1 MLLPGDYGAPRRR
14 ANRYCGF
21 PVCETMFVPVCETM
35 FGYYAFH
42 QAQVAEFVTVAFQ
55 KTKAASIA

>member
-21 PVCETMFVPVCETM
+21 PVCETM

>member
-21 PVCETMFVPVCETM
+21 PVCETMF
-35 FGYYAFH
+35 GYYAFH
-42 QAQVAEFVTVAFQ
+42 QAQVAEFVTVIAYALQ